1 MNRLLY
7 RVWTLAGIVAALSV
21 VSIVL
26 SDIPPVYAKEK
37 IRVLIWSER
46 TEPVEIYP
54 NGINGAFLDFLAAD
68 RNITAKAANLG
79 DPDQGITDEVL
90 RNTDVLVWF
99 GHRKHADVSDSAN
112 ALILQH
118 VKEHGMG
125 YLPIHSSHYAKAF
138 QRILQD
144 IAADRGKPLVGTP
157 GKWGVVK
164 NEGKP
169 EVIHVLA
176 PKHPIAKGIQD
187 YTIPKT
193 ETYNNP
199 FNAPEPDLKILEGR
213 YEGGMQDGADGLL
226 YQYGKGKVFYF
237 RPGHE
242 TYPIYFQKEVQQVL
256 RNAIRY
262 LATDRPV
269 KPRS

>member
-1 MNRLLY
+1 MNRPLCQ
-7 RVWTLAGIVAALSV
+7 VCTLAGIVAAFGILST
-21 VSIVL
+21 VL
-26 SDIPPVYAKEK
+26 SDIPPVHAKEK
-37 IRVLIWSER
+37 IRVLVWSER

-54 NGINGAFLDFLAAD
+54 KGINGAFLDFLGEEK
-68 RNITAKAANLG
+68 NITARTANIG

-90 RNTDVLVWF
+90 QNTDVLVWF
-99 GHRKHADVSDSAN
+99 GHRKHADVSETAN
-112 ALILQH
+112 GLILKH
-118 VKEHGMG
+118 VRERGMG

-144 IAADRGKPLVGTP
+144 IAAERGKPLEGTP
-157 GKWGVVK
+157 GKWGLVK

-169 EVIHVLA
+169 ETIHVLT
-176 PKHPIAKGIQD
+176 PGHPIAKGVQD
-187 YTIPKT
+187 FTIPKT
-193 ETYNNP
+193 ETYGNP

-213 YEGGMQDGADGLL
+213 YEGGPQDGSDGLL

-242 TYPIYFQKEVQQVL
+242 TYPIYFQKEVQQIL
-256 RNAIRY
+256 KNAIRY
-262 LATDRPV
+262 LGSDGPV